1 MAEKARVHVLPTA
14 CVYHDEKKYT
24 IELELAGVDKK
35 DIEFQLTPKS
45 FCMKAPRN
53 GVEYFGC
60 QILAHEVNPDKAKD
74 AFENGKMTT
83 TKTEDNTEV
92 PHDSICR

>member
-1 MAEKARVHVLPTA
+1 MAEKARVRVLPTA

-24 IELELAGVDKK
+24 IELELAGVAKK
-35 DIEFQLTPKS
+35 DIEFQLTPTS
-45 FCMKAPRN
+45 FCMKAPRK
-53 GVEYFGC
+53 GVEYFVY
-60 QILAHEVNPDKAKD
+60 QILAHEVNPDKADD

>member
-1 MAEKARVHVLPTA
+1 
-14 CVYHDEKKYT
+14 
-24 IELELAGVDKK
+24 
-35 DIEFQLTPKS
+35 
-45 FCMKAPRN
+45 MKAPRN

-74 AFENGKMTT
+74 AFENSKMTT

>member
-1 MAEKARVHVLPTA
+1 MAEKAWVRVLPTA

-24 IELELAGVDKK
+24 IELELAGVAKK
-35 DIEFQLTPKS
+35 DIEFQLTPTS

-60 QILAHEVNPDKAKD
+60 QILAHEVNLDKAEG